1 MIECTVKQR
10 GKFFIVVDPFNQN
23 SYTLHNRLE
32 AESLCNTLNEAA
44 YSKNEIREWVSKMPE
59 IVRGE
64 Q

>member
-10 GKFFIVVDPFNQN
+10 GKFFIVVDPFHHT

-44 YSKNEIREWVSKMPE
+44 SCKNEVKEWVSKMPE

-64 Q
+64 H

>member
-1 MIECTVKQR
+1 MKCSVKQR
-10 GKFFIVVDPFNQN
+10 GKFFIVVDPFHHN

-44 YSKNEIREWVSKMPE
+44 CSKNEIREWVSKMPE